1 MWRTVLFFSLTFLF
15 STALLGGCAQ
25 AGVDLPAG
33 PVILTDQQDEYPLG
47 RSLEL
52 LEDPSTELTIED
64 VTSPPYAD
72 QFVPNET
79 ETPNLGY
86 SDSAF
91 WIRLPLRNESRLTQ
105 WLLYIGWAN
114 IQYVDFYEP
123 SSNNSGFTGV
133 ETGVFRP
140 PNNRDMPYPRFIF
153 NLSIPTQGVQT
164 YYLRFH
170 NGGSIT
176 FPLSLWQPDALARQ
190 VQKEQLLE
198 GIFFGVMLGL
208 LFYNLFLFYSLRDRS
223 YLYFVLFLANWI
235 FFESIY
241 SNYFELYIFPNLYYL
256 RRYYQPITFALI
268 FITGIL
274 FSDTFLETR
283 TRLPK
288 FHKANIVIL
297 GVWGFLLIL
306 IPFVSYSILAR
317 LMVPWA
323 LPTLLSIL
331 AAGILSW
338 RNRFRPARFFLFA
351 WFGLIITLAI
361 VILVRIGVIPSKT
374 WTENAYHIGVM
385 WMAVSWS
392 IALADR
398 INLLKAQ
405 TEVSI
410 RDLRYAEHRLSQ
422 ILEGLPMGVVVY
434 GKDFKPNFVNRRA
447 LDILGNP
454 ARGILPDIDAGR
466 TLEQAMSYYSFKLE
480 DSEQNYPL
488 ENLPVYRA
496 LQGEPAM
503 VDDIEADL
511 VDRRVPLEIWANPVA
526 NAAGN
531 IESAVVAFQDITPRK
546 QAENASQVSESK
558 FRVIVENNLEGIVFM
573 APDRQV
579 IYVSPSYERLNGM
592 HAKDMV
598 GKSGVDFVHPDDRA
612 RIAEVFGEL
621 LQRPGGKT
629 RVEYRT
635 RHRDGS
641 WFWVETNAVNLL
653 DDNHVEAVLL
663 NIRDITERKEAEAD
677 LAEYRQGLELLVK
690 QRTED
695 LSATNEWLSTLKEVR
710 QTVGG
715 TVDLPQVWDE
725 VLASI
730 LHLFDARLV
739 FLLRWDDQEEQFEVE
754 CLHGQDGGSIAD
766 PEKLAL
772 LLGNTPPLRGQLLE
786 GNPVRL
792 SADQAES
799 IPGAI
804 KDMVQVHGPQSILL
818 KPVPGGQAVGFV
830 FGIILQQPLQE
841 LTAEQVELIRT
852 IALDLVNLIEGAE
865 LLDRAQALVLTE
877 ERNSLARELHD
888 SVTQI
893 LFSASVLAESTP
905 RIWDK
910 DQEIARMNMEKLSV
924 LLRGAL
930 AEMRTLLFELRS
942 DRHQGQSL
950 EKLLTALV
958 ESMRAR
964 TEVVISLT
972 VNGDHD
978 LPEDVTQ
985 VFYRI
990 AREAL
995 NNVIVHAE
1003 AAHVSIFTHNKPH
1016 RAELHIQD
1024 DGRGFDLQEVDAGH
1038 LGINIMS
1045 ERAAKI
1051 GGALQIKSTPG
1062 LGTEIIAIWPG
1073 NEMESSEHG

>member
-1 MWRTVLFFSLTFLF
+1 MRRPLLFFIIFFFLTVFL
-15 STALLGGCAQ
+15 SACAQ
-25 AGVDLPAG
+25 NGDGSSTG
-33 PVILTDQQDEYPLG
+33 PVILTDQQDKYPLG
-47 RSLEL
+47 PYLEL
-52 LEDPSTELTIED
+52 LEDPSGELTIED
-64 VTSPPYAD
+64 VTSPEYAVKFLPSVAD
-72 QFVPNET
+72 V
-79 ETPNLGY
+79 PNLGY
-86 SDSAF
+86 SNSAF
-91 WIRLPLRNESRLTQ
+91 WVRLPLRNESRLTQ

-123 SSNNSGFTGV
+123 SSNNSGFTGI

-140 PNNRDMPYPRFIF
+140 PNNRDIPYPRFIF

-164 YYLRFH
+164 YYLRFQ

-208 LFYNLFLFYSLRDRS
+208 LFYNLFLFFSLRDRS

-235 FFESIY
+235 FFEAVY
-241 SNYFELYIFPNLYYL
+241 SNYFELYILPDFYYL
-256 RRYYQPITFALI
+256 RRFYQPITFALI

-274 FSDTFLETR
+274 FSGTFLENR
-283 TRLPK
+283 TRLPR

-338 RNRFRPARFFLFA
+338 RNGFRPARFFLFA

-361 VILVRIGVIPSKT
+361 VILVRIGVIPST
-374 WTENAYHIGVM
+374 FWTENAYHIGVM

-405 TEVSI
+405 TEVSN
-410 RDLRYAEHRLSQ
+410 RNLRYAEHRLSQ
-422 ILEGLPMGVVVY
+422 ILEGLPLGVVVY
-434 GKDFKPNFVNRRA
+434 DKDFKPNFVNRRA
-447 LDILGNP
+447 IEILGNP

-466 TLEQAMSYYSFKLE
+466 TLEQAMSYYSFQLA

-488 ENLPVYRA
+488 EKLPVYRA

-503 VDDIEADL
+503 VDDVEADL
-511 VDRRVPLEIWANPVA
+511 VDRRVPLEIWANPVVDD
-526 NAAGN
+526 AGN
-531 IESAVVAFQDITPRK
+531 IEAAVVAFQDITSRR
-546 QAENASQVSESK
+546 QAEEALRTSEKK
-558 FRVIVENNLEGIVFM
+558 FRVVLENAFDGIAFLGR
-573 APDRQV
+573 DRE
-579 IYVSPSYERLNGM
+579 ILYVSPSYEKLNGLG
-592 HAKDMV
+592 AEEMV
-598 GKSGVDFVHPDDRA
+598 GGSGIQTIHPDDQAHVAETFQKLLEQPGERA
-612 RIAEVFGEL
+612 SEVYRIRH
-621 LQRPGGKT
+621 QDGG
-629 RVEYRT
+629 
-635 RHRDGS
+635 
-641 WFWVETNAVNLL
+641 WLWVETRAMNLL
-653 DDNHVEAVLL
+653 NDPHVQAVVL
-663 NIRDITERKEAEAD
+663 NSRDISERIETEAA
-677 LAEYRQGLELLVK
+677 LAEYRQHLERLVE
-690 QRTED
+690 QRTAE
-695 LSATNEWLSTLKEVR
+695 LSATNKWLSTLKEVR
-710 QTVGG
+710 QIVGG
-715 TVDLPQVWDE
+715 TADLPQVCE
-725 VLASI
+725 ELLASI
-730 LHLFDARLV
+730 LGLFDARLV

-754 CLHGQDGGSIAD
+754 CLHRQDGCSIAE
-766 PEKLAL
+766 PEKLAV

-804 KDMVQVHGPQSILL
+804 KDMVQVHGLQSILL
-818 KPVPGGQAVGFV
+818 KPVPDGQAVGFV

-865 LLDRAQALVLTE
+865 LLDRAQALVVAE

-910 DQEIARMNMEKLSV
+910 DQEIARMNMERLSV

-950 EKLLTALV
+950 ENLLTALV

-990 AREAL
+990 TREAL

-1003 AAHVSIFTHNKPH
+1003 AARVSIFTLSKPH
-1016 RAELHIQD
+1016 CAELHIQD

-1073 NEMESSEHG
+1073 NETESSEHG